1 MVIDNNIYSIT
12 YYSNNCDVLSILSYI
27 YDILSKNSNIEG
39 ECISNIQKTEN
50 NDFENK
56 KQENNYFHKII
67 PANGT
72 YKLDDITINISD
84 YNLNNETATI
94 KYKLEFF
101 VVKKVILSSYSKSN
115 IIKFVENTI
124 NIKDKE
130 HKNLFKNIFNN
141 KLEKKKFSYYDW
153 IFDTAIPKRS
163 FDSLFLKENHEKE
176 IKKHILEFVDN
187 KTYKDYLKHGIPYK
201 INILLHGSPGVGKT
215 SLIHAI
221 ATLCN
226 ASICNLNINSD
237 LSENEMIRAINA
249 ASNIDKTSILVI
261 EDIDCIFADRKSGDT
276 MRNKITLNGLLNS
289 LDGFNN
295 PEGLIVIITTNFPD
309 KLDEALVRSGRIDME
324 IELTNLDKYQAKNMF
339 LSFFNDEE
347 QFEDIWKNIKN
358 YNIEPSTLMQFLFSN
373 RNNNIKEKKNELYD
387 LLKKKYNKENN
398 KNIYM

>member
-1 MVIDNNIYSIT
+1 M
-12 YYSNNCDVLSILSYI
+12 
-27 YDILSKNSNIEG
+27 
-39 ECISNIQKTEN
+39 
-50 NDFENK
+50 
-56 KQENNYFHKII
+56 
-67 PANGT
+67 
-72 YKLDDITINISD
+72 
-84 YNLNNETATI
+84 
-94 KYKLEFF
+94 
-101 VVKKVILSSYSKSN
+101 
-115 IIKFVENTI
+115 
-124 NIKDKE
+124 
-130 HKNLFKNIFNN
+130 
-141 KLEKKKFSYYDW
+141 
-153 IFDTAIPKRS
+153 
-163 FDSLFLKENHEKE
+163 
-176 IKKHILEFVDN
+176 
-187 KTYKDYLKHGIPYK
+187 KHGIPYK